1 MKVSRLSFPTT
12 SPNTGTAAGRVYLD
26 MIDGVPN
33 IVTSEGATPIGDLAI
48 AYASTDLTDKTA
60 AGVAMFTAAN
70 AAAQLALIG
79 AAPSALTIIESVA
92 ADYVFPRAAH
102 GAYIRVTNALANTL
116 TIEEQANGLFLAG
129 TYFTVKN
136 VGAGTLTITPESVAV
151 TIVGTAALLES
162 ASAKV
167 VRIAEDVWEVLPLA

>member
-1 MKVSRLSFPTT
+1 MKVSRLSFPIN
-12 SPNTGTAAGRVYLD
+12 SPAQGKSAGRVYLD
-26 MIDGVPN
+26 MIEGVLNVITDG
-33 IVTSEGATPIGDLAI
+33 IATPVGDVPVSF
-48 AYASTDLTDKTA
+48 ASTNLTDKTA

-79 AAPSALTIIESVA
+79 AAPKYLTIIESVA
-92 ADYVFPRAAH
+92 LDYVFPRAAH

-116 TIEEQANGLFLAG
+116 TIEEQANGLYEAG

-151 TIVGTAALLES
+151 TIVGTAAILES
-162 ASAKV
+162 ASVKV
-167 VRIAEDVWEVLPLA
+167 VRIAEDEWEVLPLA